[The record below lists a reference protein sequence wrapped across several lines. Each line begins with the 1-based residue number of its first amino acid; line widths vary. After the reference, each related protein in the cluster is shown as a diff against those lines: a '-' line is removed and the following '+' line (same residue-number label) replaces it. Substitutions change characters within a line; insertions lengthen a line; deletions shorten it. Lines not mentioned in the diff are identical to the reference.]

1 MTQPAPRLTVADP
14 RPALRVLY
22 QALATTLNRPDMK
35 PRPLLAKEI
44 IPGASEFAVTNLAA
58 PHSSPNRGGSLI
70 RRTYLGWV
78 ALHFDLA
85 TNPGDGTDEDALITA
100 VLERTGPLLQAH
112 PTPGVRFAGAG
123 DPEADL
129 FINTLP
135 VEQQSGTAVLTL
147 TVNFSLTLDLQVQ
160 IQ

>member
-1 MTQPAPRLTVADP
+1 MSKLTVADP

-22 QALATTLNRPDMK
+22 QALATTLERPDMK

-44 IPGASEFAVTNLAA
+44 RPGASEFAVSNLA
-58 PHSSPNRGGSLI
+58 PPQTTPNRGGTLL
-70 RRTYLGWV
+70 RRTYLGYV
-78 ALHFDLA
+78 ALHFDLT

-100 VLERTGPLLQAH
+100 VLERSGSLLQAH
-112 PTPGVRFAGAG
+112 PSPGVRFAGVG
-123 DPEADL
+123 EPDADL

-135 VEQQSGTAVLTL
+135 VEQQTGQAVLTL
-147 TVNFSLTLDLQVQ
+147 SVNFALTLDLKVE